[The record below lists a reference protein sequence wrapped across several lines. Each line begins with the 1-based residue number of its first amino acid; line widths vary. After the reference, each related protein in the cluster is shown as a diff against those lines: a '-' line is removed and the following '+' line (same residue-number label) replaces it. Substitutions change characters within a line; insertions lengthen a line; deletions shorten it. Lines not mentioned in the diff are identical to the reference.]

1 MSSPA
6 QVASEPTPQSAYLAQ
21 VVSTIIEFALRCG
34 LPPQQLQALVTE
46 QLTRGSGSAVSHT
59 AVGNS
64 LYVVTPNVLL
74 RWHSDLSL
82 LDAEG
87 NPKPLRLH
95 GAAPSVEALVLEES
109 PREPAREVIV
119 SMQESGMLRRASNG
133 RYLPTTSAATV
144 SQLNPLLVEHVT
156 TSLVRF
162 LETVHA
168 NVTAESSDGAL
179 LERSA
184 QVINLPVS
192 ELPAFRGFVRDYGAD
207 FLTSV
212 DNWLTQR
219 SSQRAGRKATPV
231 LGVGVHVFAHI
242 QPEAKKPARARLAR
256 R

>member
-21 VVSTIIEFALRCG
+21 VVVTIIEFALRCG

-46 QLTRGSGSAVSHT
+46 QLARGSGSAVSQT

-95 GAAPSVEALVLEES
+95 
-109 PREPAREVIV
+109 
-119 SMQESGMLRRASNG
+119 
-133 RYLPTTSAATV
+133 
-144 SQLNPLLVEHVT
+144 
-156 TSLVRF
+156 
-162 LETVHA
+162 
-168 NVTAESSDGAL
+168 
-179 LERSA
+179 
-184 QVINLPVS
+184 
-192 ELPAFRGFVRDYGAD
+192 GAD